1 MKIEFKKA
9 KVKDLDLIIE
19 FIYKMARY
27 EKLEHEVTLTKEDLF
42 YYVFKTKL
50 VKVLF
55 LHVNKKPVGFV
66 LYYYNFST
74 FKGRAGIHIEDI
86 FILEEHRRQ
95 GYGKLIIN
103 KLIEE
108 AKNKHLGRIE
118 WVCLKWNEK
127 SLEFYRSLGASEM
140 NEWAFLRL
148 DESDF

>member
-42 YYVFKTKL
+42 YYIFKTKL